1 MITKVVLTKVAVGML
16 AALGIGAASSAASAH
31 EHYGYGGYA
40 TSCQPIYR
48 QVQWYDNWGQLH
60 VSDQFAGQRCT
71 PVATWPGYQGYPA
84 GGWQGH
90 DGWRGR
96 GGYWRDR
103 QDYSWRRDSYRGD
116 GVSVT
121 FGFGW

>member
-1 MITKVVLTKVAVGML
+1 MGML
-16 AALGIGAASSAASAH
+16 AAVGIGAGSSAASAH

-60 VSDQFAGQRCT
+60 VSNQYAGQQCT
-71 PVATWPGYQGYPA
+71 PVASWPGYQGYQT
-84 GGWQGH
+84 GGWQGY
-90 DGWRGR
+90 DGGWRGR

-103 QDYSWRRDSYRGD
+103 QDYYRRGDGYRGD
-116 GVSVT
+116 GLSVT